1 VALMRTLVLA
11 CLAVMLVP
19 RPSAAQPPA
28 ASAELSIA
36 GGASTQKVEAAATQI
51 RLFGEV
57 APDFRFYIE
66 GAWASRSGAASDAF
80 GAAYPYDKRV
90 RAIEV
95 YGEKIFR
102 GETLLAG
109 VRAGR
114 YRTPFGIY
122 GRSDHAYSG
131 FLRAP
136 LIRYDGHWALSNN
149 YLEGGVDLFA
159 GRPGLQVETSL
170 GIPQDVGTA
179 VRRRGLDRVVRVQG
193 YRGAFIAGVS
203 HARSN
208 PYERRS
214 FARGEAVFTGVD
226 LRWMLAGTQLR
237 GEWITGQPF
246 DGPSTRGW
254 YVDAIVHRP
263 ALGPVTLVARA
274 EDLDY
279 DAGAHSRH
287 MRRYTAGARAQL
299 SRAIVGHVNAI
310 HEPSAARGRRTSLDV
325 ALIYVV
331 RYPW

>member
-1 VALMRTLVLA
+1 MRTLVLA
-11 CLAVMLVP
+11 CLAMMLAP
-19 RPSAAQPPA
+19 GPLAAQSRA
-28 ASAELSIA
+28 ASAEISIT
-36 GGASTQKVEAAATQI
+36 GGASTQNIEAAATQV

-57 APDFRFYIE
+57 APDLRFYVE
-66 GAWASRSGAASDAF
+66 GSWASRSGIASDAF

-136 LIRYDGHWALSNN
+136 LIRYDGYWTVSNN
-149 YLEGGVDLFA
+149 HLEGGVDLFA
-159 GRPGLQVETSL
+159 GRPGLQIETSL

-193 YRGAFIAGVS
+193 YRGALIAGVS
-203 HARSN
+203 HVRSN

-214 FARGEAVFTGVD
+214 FAAGEAVFTGVD
-226 LRWMLAGTQLR
+226 LRWMLGGMQLR

-246 DGPSTRGW
+246 DGPSTTGW

-263 ALGPVTLVARA
+263 ELGPVTLVGRA
-274 EDLDY
+274 EELDY
-279 DAGAHSRH
+279 DARVHSRY
-287 MRRYTAGARAQL
+287 MRRYTVGARTQV
-299 SRAIVGHVNAI
+299 SRALVGHVNAI
-310 HEPSAARGRRTSLDV
+310 HEPSAARGRRTSVDV
-325 ALIYVV
+325 ALTYVV

>member
-1 VALMRTLVLA
+1 MRTLVLA
-11 CLAVMLVP
+11 CLAVMLGP
-19 RPSAAQPPA
+19 HASAAQSPV
-28 ASAELSIA
+28 ASAEVSIA
-36 GGASTQKVEAAATQI
+36 GGASTEKVAAAATQI
-51 RLFGEV
+51 RIFGEV
-57 APDFRFYIE
+57 APDFRFFVE
-66 GAWASRSGAASDAF
+66 GAWASRSGNPSDAF

-102 GETLLAG
+102 RETRLAG
-109 VRAGR
+109 ARAGR

-122 GRSDHAYSG
+122 GRGDHAYSG

-136 LIRYDGHWALSNN
+136 LIRYDGDWALSNN
-149 YLEGGVDLFA
+149 YLEGGINLFA
-159 GRPGLQVETSL
+159 GMPGLQVETSL

-193 YRGAFIAGVS
+193 YRGAFIAGLSYV
-203 HARSN
+203 RSN

-246 DGPSTRGW
+246 DGPTTTGW
-254 YVDAIVHRP
+254 YVDALVHRP

-279 DAGAHSRH
+279 EAGAFSRR
-287 MRRYTAGARAQL
+287 MRRYTAGVRAQL
-299 SRAIVGHVNAI
+299 SRAIVAHVNAI
-310 HEPSAARGRRTSLDV
+310 HEPTAARDRRTSVDV
-325 ALIYVV
+325 ALTYVV